1 MKITNR
7 NNLKFRFQLIAL
19 LAAIFFLVGTVG
31 WANRI
36 PMDQIKISTPV
47 YSPDLSGFAPKMG
60 TYTYRVSW
68 KGIPAGTVEMEV
80 VRNGSD
86 YEIRAKA
93 YTVKFIDVFYK
104 LRYSTEAVI
113 SAETLLPKRSVS
125 YSRENNRHKESETTF
140 LPNGSVHST
149 SKDHRGRVES
159 IAFEPDNFTLDP
171 YSAAFMALAME
182 WEVGD
187 TRQFDTFSGTNRY
200 LIELTATERTT
211 ISVDNRLREAIVIVP
226 SVQKLTDIDTKK
238 LKKAE
243 IYVSTDSNREILKIS
258 SDLMIGA
265 VNTDMVD
272 FKPAASTQVA
282 ERAGSRQEASS
293 NSGVELSGIL

>member
-1 MKITNR
+1 MKFTNR
-7 NNLKFRFQLIAL
+7 KIFKSRFQLIAI

-31 WANRI
+31 WADRI

-47 YSPDLSGFAPKMG
+47 YTPDLSGFAPKMG

-68 KGIPAGTVEMEV
+68 KGIPAGTVEMELA
-80 VRNGSD
+80 RNGSD
-86 YEIRAKA
+86 YEIKARA
-93 YTVKFIDVFYK
+93 YTIKLIDIFYK

-140 LPNGSVHST
+140 LPNGSVHSI
-149 SKDHRGRVES
+149 SKDNRGRVES
-159 IAFEPDNFTLDP
+159 IAFERENFTLDP
-171 YSAAFMALAME
+171 YSAAFMALAMD

-187 TRQFDTFSGTNRY
+187 TRQFDTFTGTNRY

-211 ISVDNRLREAIVIVP
+211 ISVDNRSREAIVIVP
-226 SVQKLTDIDTKK
+226 SVRKLTDIDSKK

-243 IYVSTDSNREILKIS
+243 IYISADSNREVLKIS

-265 VNTDMVD
+265 VNTDMVN
-272 FKPAASTQVA
+272 FKPTATQVA
-282 ERAGSRQEASS
+282 EKAER
-293 NSGVELSGIL
+293 